1 MSDIRARR
9 DAVLKSSI
17 SIKAIGNSVTN
28 FTKGLFKA
36 RSTASAIAQQT
47 NESNKFKRTL
57 IGQDDTYFRKR
68 RENARRIQ
76 REDELEAST
85 VQGVTKRQGALVS
98 RSTKGFLGRI
108 LDFFGIV
115 LIGWFV
121 NNLPGIIKA
130 LQGLINRVRKVTTI
144 LTNFIDYIG
153 DFLSGIR
160 IGITD
165 ALSRLPKLDLL
176 GLRKSN
182 QDQLDEANNNLAR
195 VNRDLLDVAAVFNQ
209 GGVTVGLKTVDGQ
222 EDIEDLVTPP
232 DTPEPKGG
240 VGDTTEDVKD
250 ELDDESGDTESDT
263 GSNDDSE
270 NNEGNQDESVEGVQ
284 NDNLIDDIK
293 NEEAQ
298 SRSGNETE
306 ESRDE
311 EETQEKNADDNKAGL
326 VDGVKGFISNFFQS
340 RGKEEQTD
348 EKPVEQDDSSIAA
361 KFKNN
366 VKSIEKKAKEI
377 LKSDDIVTALKNERS
392 FNFNGGQRDR
402 NKVMVIEK
410 PVVIKAGGGGASGS
424 GGSKT
429 MNLHND
435 DSEQM
440 KNALKK
446 LQSIVLNK

>member
-36 RSTASAIAQQT
+36 RTTASEIAQQT

-57 IGQDDTYFRKR
+57 IGKDDTYFRKR

-108 LDFFGIV
+108 MDFFGIV

-121 NNLPGIIKA
+121 NQLPGIIRA
-130 LQGLINRVRKVTTI
+130 ISGLIDRVRKVTTI

-165 ALSRLPKLDLL
+165 AISRLPKIDLL
-176 GLRKSN
+176 GLKKSN
-182 QDQLDEANNNLAR
+182 DEELDAANNNLAL
-195 VNRDLLDVAAVFNQ
+195 VSRDLLDVAAGYNQ
-209 GGVTVGLKTVDGQ
+209 GGRLFDLKEDGEQ
-222 EDIEDLVTPP
+222 DIEDLIVPP
-232 DTPEPKGG
+232 DTPEPPTTQGG
-240 VGDTTEDVKD
+240 ENESKNEIDDTKS
-250 ELDDESGDTESDT
+250 ESKESTTD
-263 GSNDDSE
+263 SSDDSG
-270 NNEGNQDESVEGVQ
+270 NNKTKDSDSVEGVPS
-284 NDNLIDDIK
+284 DNLIDDIK
-293 NEEAQ
+293 NKEAQ
-298 SRSGNETE
+298 ERSGNETE
-306 ESRDE
+306 ESRVED
-311 EETQEKNADDNKAGL
+311 ETQEKNADDNQAGL
-326 VDGVKGFISNFFQS
+326 VDGVKGFIANFFKGK
-340 RGKEEQTD
+340 GKEEPTD
-348 EKPVEQDDSSIAA
+348 EKPEEENASIIAA
-361 KFKNN
+361 KFKSD
-366 VKSIEKKAKEI
+366 VKSIDKKAKDI
-377 LKSDDIVTALKNERS
+377 LKSDDIVNALKTERS

-410 PVVIKAGGGGASGS
+410 AVPVNSGGGGGASGS
-424 GGSKT
+424 GGSKK
-429 MNLHND
+429 MNFTNE

-440 KNALKK
+440 KNAVKK

>member
-36 RSTASAIAQQT
+36 RTTASEIAQQT

-57 IGQDDTYFRKR
+57 IGKDDAYFRKR

-108 LDFFGIV
+108 MDFFGIV

-121 NNLPGIIKA
+121 NQLPGIIKA
-130 LQGLINRVRKVTTI
+130 ISGLIDRVRKVTTI

-165 ALSRLPKLDLL
+165 AISRLPKIDLL
-176 GLRKSN
+176 GLKKSN
-182 QDQLDEANNNLAR
+182 DDELESANNNLAL
-195 VNRDLLDVAAVFNQ
+195 VSKDILDVAAGYNQ
-209 GGVTVGLKTVDGQ
+209 GGRLFDLKEDGEQ
-222 EDIEDLVTPP
+222 DIEDLIVPP
-232 DTPEPKGG
+232 DTPEPPTTQGG
-240 VGDTTEDVKD
+240 QDEGKNEIDDTKSEPK
-250 ELDDESGDTESDT
+250 ESTTDS
-263 GSNDDSE
+263 SDDSG
-270 NNEGNQDESVEGVQ
+270 NNKTKDSDSVEGVPS
-284 NDNLIDDIK
+284 DNLIDDIK
-293 NEEAQ
+293 NKEAQ
-298 SRSGNETE
+298 ERSGNETE
-306 ESRDE
+306 ESRVE
-311 EETQEKNADDNKAGL
+311 EETQEKNADDNQAGL
-326 VDGVKGFISNFFQS
+326 VDGVKGFIANFFKGK
-340 RGKEEQTD
+340 GKEEPTD
-348 EKPVEQDDSSIAA
+348 EIPEEENASIIAA
-361 KFKNN
+361 KFKSD
-366 VKSIEKKAKEI
+366 VKSIDKKAKDI
-377 LKSDDIVTALKNERS
+377 LKSDDIVNALKTERS

-410 PVVIKAGGGGASGS
+410 AVPVNSGGGGGASGS
-424 GGSKT
+424 GGSKK
-429 MNLHND
+429 MNFTNE

-440 KNALKK
+440 KNAVKK

>member
-36 RSTASAIAQQT
+36 RTTASEIAQQT

-57 IGQDDTYFRKR
+57 IGKDDTYFRKR

-108 LDFFGIV
+108 MDFFGIV

-121 NNLPGIIKA
+121 NQLPGIIRA
-130 LQGLINRVRKVTTI
+130 IRGLIDRVRKVTTI

-165 ALSRLPKLDLL
+165 AISRLPKIDLL
-176 GLRKSN
+176 GLKKSN
-182 QDQLDEANNNLAR
+182 DEELDAANNNLAL
-195 VNRDLLDVAAVFNQ
+195 VSKDILDVAAGYNQ
-209 GGVTVGLKTVDGQ
+209 GGRLFDLKEDGEQ
-222 EDIEDLVTPP
+222 DIEDLIVPP
-232 DTPEPKGG
+232 DTPEPPTTQGG
-240 VGDTTEDVKD
+240 ENESKNEIDDTKS
-250 ELDDESGDTESDT
+250 ESKESTTD
-263 GSNDDSE
+263 SSDDSG
-270 NNEGNQDESVEGVQ
+270 NNKTKDSDSVEGVPS
-284 NDNLIDDIK
+284 DNLIDDIK
-293 NEEAQ
+293 NKEAQ
-298 SRSGNETE
+298 ERSGDETE
-306 ESRDE
+306 ESRVED
-311 EETQEKNADDNKAGL
+311 ETQEKNADDNQAGL
-326 VDGVKGFISNFFQS
+326 VDGVKGFIANFFK
-340 RGKEEQTD
+340 GKKEESTD
-348 EKPVEQDDSSIAA
+348 EKPEEENASTMVA
-361 KFKNN
+361 KFKSDI
-366 VKSIEKKAKEI
+366 KSIDKKAKDI
-377 LKSDDIVTALKNERS
+377 LKSDDIVNAMKTERS

-402 NKVMVIEK
+402 NKVMIIEK
-410 PVVIKAGGGGASGS
+410 AVPVNSGGGGGASGS
-424 GGSKT
+424 GGSKK
-429 MNLHND
+429 MNFTNE

-440 KNALKK
+440 KNAVKK

>member
-36 RSTASAIAQQT
+36 RTTASEIAQQT

-57 IGQDDTYFRKR
+57 IGKDDTYFRKR

-108 LDFFGIV
+108 MDFFGIV

-121 NNLPGIIKA
+121 NQLPGIIRA
-130 LQGLINRVRKVTTI
+130 IRGLIDRVRKVTTI

-165 ALSRLPKLDLL
+165 AISRLPIIDLL
-176 GLRKSN
+176 GLKKSN
-182 QDQLDEANNNLAR
+182 DDELETANNNLAL
-195 VNRDLLDVAAVFNQ
+195 VSKDILDVASGYNQ
-209 GGVTVGLKTVDGQ
+209 GGRLFDIKEDGEQ
-222 EDIEDLVTPP
+222 DIEDLIVPP
-232 DTPEPKGG
+232 DTPEPPTTQGG
-240 VGDTTEDVKD
+240 ENESKNEIDDTKSEPK
-250 ELDDESGDTESDT
+250 ESTTDS
-263 GSNDDSE
+263 SDDSG
-270 NNEGNQDESVEGVQ
+270 NNKTKDSDSVEGVPS
-284 NDNLIDDIK
+284 DNLIDDIK
-293 NEEAQ
+293 NKEAQ
-298 SRSGNETE
+298 ERSGNETE
-306 ESRDE
+306 ESRVED
-311 EETQEKNADDNKAGL
+311 ETQEKNADDNQAGL
-326 VDGVKGFISNFFQS
+326 VDGVKGFIANFFK
-340 RGKEEQTD
+340 GKKEESTD
-348 EKPVEQDDSSIAA
+348 EEPEEENASTIAA
-361 KFKNN
+361 KFKSD
-366 VKSIEKKAKEI
+366 VKSIDKKAKDI
-377 LKSDDIVTALKNERS
+377 LKSDDIVNAMKIERS

-410 PVVIKAGGGGASGS
+410 AVPVNSGGGGGASGS
-424 GGSKT
+424 GGSKN
-429 MNLHND
+429 MNLRNE

-440 KNALKK
+440 KNGVKK
-446 LQSIVLNK
+446 LQSIILNK

>member
-36 RSTASAIAQQT
+36 RTTASEIAQQT

-57 IGQDDTYFRKR
+57 IGKDDTYFRKR

-108 LDFFGIV
+108 MDFFGIV

-121 NNLPGIIKA
+121 NQLPGIIRA
-130 LQGLINRVRKVTTI
+130 IRGLIDRVRKVTTI

-165 ALSRLPKLDLL
+165 AISRLPIIDLL
-176 GLRKSN
+176 GLKKSN
-182 QDQLDEANNNLAR
+182 DDELESANNNLAL
-195 VNRDLLDVAAVFNQ
+195 VSKDILDVAAGYNQ
-209 GGVTVGLKTVDGQ
+209 GGRLFDLKEDGEQ
-222 EDIEDLVTPP
+222 DIEDLIVPP
-232 DTPEPKGG
+232 DTPEPPTTQGG
-240 VGDTTEDVKD
+240 ENESKNEIDDTKSEPA
-250 ELDDESGDTESDT
+250 ESTTDS
-263 GSNDDSE
+263 SDDSG
-270 NNEGNQDESVEGVQ
+270 NNKTKDSDSVEGVPS
-284 NDNLIDDIK
+284 DNLIDDIK
-293 NEEAQ
+293 NKEAQ
-298 SRSGNETE
+298 ERSGNETE
-306 ESRDE
+306 ESRVED
-311 EETQEKNADDNKAGL
+311 ETQEKNADDNQAGL
-326 VDGVKGFISNFFQS
+326 VDGVKGFIANFFK
-340 RGKEEQTD
+340 GKKEESTD
-348 EKPVEQDDSSIAA
+348 EEPEEENASTIAA
-361 KFKNN
+361 KFKSD
-366 VKSIEKKAKEI
+366 VKSIDKKAKDI
-377 LKSDDIVTALKNERS
+377 LKSDDIVNAMKTERS

-402 NKVMVIEK
+402 NKVMIIEK
-410 PVVIKAGGGGASGS
+410 AVPVNSGGGGGAAGS
-424 GGSKT
+424 GGSKK
-429 MNLHND
+429 MNFTNE

-440 KNALKK
+440 KNAVKK

>member
-36 RSTASAIAQQT
+36 RTTASEIAQQT

-57 IGQDDTYFRKR
+57 IGKDDTYFRKR

-108 LDFFGIV
+108 MDFFGIV

-121 NNLPGIIKA
+121 NQLPGIIRA
-130 LQGLINRVRKVTTI
+130 IRGLIDRVRKVTTI

-165 ALSRLPKLDLL
+165 AISRLPIIDLL
-176 GLRKSN
+176 GLKKSN
-182 QDQLDEANNNLAR
+182 DDELESANNNLAL
-195 VNRDLLDVAAVFNQ
+195 VSKDILDVAAGYNQ
-209 GGVTVGLKTVDGQ
+209 GGRLFDLKEDGEQ
-222 EDIEDLVTPP
+222 DIEDLIVPP
-232 DTPEPKGG
+232 DTPEPPTTQGG
-240 VGDTTEDVKD
+240 ENESKNEIDDTKSEPA
-250 ELDDESGDTESDT
+250 ESTTDS
-263 GSNDDSE
+263 SDDSG
-270 NNEGNQDESVEGVQ
+270 NNKTKDSDSVEGVPS
-284 NDNLIDDIK
+284 DNLIDDIK
-293 NEEAQ
+293 NKEAQ
-298 SRSGNETE
+298 ERSGNETE
-306 ESRDE
+306 ESRVE
-311 EETQEKNADDNKAGL
+311 EETQEKNADDNQAGL
-326 VDGVKGFISNFFQS
+326 VDGVKGFIANFFK
-340 RGKEEQTD
+340 GKKEESTD
-348 EKPVEQDDSSIAA
+348 EEPEEENASTIAA
-361 KFKNN
+361 KFKSD
-366 VKSIEKKAKEI
+366 VKSIDKKAKDI
-377 LKSDDIVTALKNERS
+377 LKSDDIVNAMKTERS

-402 NKVMVIEK
+402 NKVMIIEK
-410 PVVIKAGGGGASGS
+410 AVPVNSGGGGGASGS
-424 GGSKT
+424 GGSKK
-429 MNLHND
+429 MNFTNE

-440 KNALKK
+440 KNAVKK